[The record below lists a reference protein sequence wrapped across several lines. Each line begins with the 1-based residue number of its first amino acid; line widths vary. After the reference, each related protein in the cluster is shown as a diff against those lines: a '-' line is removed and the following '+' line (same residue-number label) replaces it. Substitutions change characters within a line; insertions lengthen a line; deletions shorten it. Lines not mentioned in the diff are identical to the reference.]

1 MRFKVC
7 GIGFGQVCPIWGCDN
22 LSNYATGLR
31 TPDQA
36 AFQSYKVL
44 RAPHCNLSR
53 KVEAKPYEAL
63 HKPFKT
69 VKK

>member
-36 AFQSYKVL
+36 AFQS
-44 RAPHCNLSR
+44 
-53 KVEAKPYEAL
+53 
-63 HKPFKT
+63 
-69 VKK
+69 